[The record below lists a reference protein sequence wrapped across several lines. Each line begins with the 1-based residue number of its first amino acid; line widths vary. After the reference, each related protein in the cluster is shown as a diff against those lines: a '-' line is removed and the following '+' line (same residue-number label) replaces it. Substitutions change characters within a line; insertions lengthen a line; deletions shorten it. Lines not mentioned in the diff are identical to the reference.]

1 MPKRFSYSPYYTH
14 TLAKLELDV
23 IKRLIDDR
31 AALNRELLKDYETN
45 QPRGSEAFAARIKF
59 ELTVLNALTESM
71 RLALAEA
78 SDGGRVELRIS
89 RRTRRAS

>member
-1 MPKRFSYSPYYTH
+1 MRKSPAYSPYYTH

-31 AALNRELLKDYETN
+31 AALIRELIEDHETN
-45 QPRGSEAFAARIKF
+45 RTQNSAPFIARLKF
-59 ELTVLNALTESM
+59 ELTVLNALTESI
-71 RLALAEA
+71 RAALAEA

-89 RRTRRAS
+89 RRKELEK